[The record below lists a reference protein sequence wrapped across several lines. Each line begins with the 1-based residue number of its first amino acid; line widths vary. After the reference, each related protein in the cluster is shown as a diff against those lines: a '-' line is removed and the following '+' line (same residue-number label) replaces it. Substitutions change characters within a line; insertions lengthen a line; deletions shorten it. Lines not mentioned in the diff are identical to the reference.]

1 MTRMKI
7 FGAKGR
13 LAPPEKKKSLLSG
26 SGSFKTVKRPHR
38 NWLNRLWD
46 ALRGLLSGSP
56 TRRYARA
63 NKALQKQAKANIH
76 RADQL
81 SKKVGRVRERK

>member
-13 LAPPEKKKSLLSG
+13 LAPEKEKKGLLSG
-26 SGSFKTVKRPHR
+26 SGSFKIVKRPQR
-38 NWLNRLWD
+38 SWLGQLWD
-46 ALRGLLSGSP
+46 ALRGLLGSSQ

-63 NKALQKQAKANIH
+63 SKTLQKQSKANIQ

-81 SKKVGRVRERK
+81 QKKVGRVRERK